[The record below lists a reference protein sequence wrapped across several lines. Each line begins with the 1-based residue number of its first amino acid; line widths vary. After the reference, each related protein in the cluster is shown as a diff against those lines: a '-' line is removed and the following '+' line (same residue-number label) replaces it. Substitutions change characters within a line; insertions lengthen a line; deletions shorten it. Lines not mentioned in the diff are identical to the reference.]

1 MKETMADNCEKKGGI
16 PTYEYRSISKK
27 STGIQQLLFAEDENY
42 EIVRLAEDLCRIY
55 KNKTATRKQIYEEH
69 NIGRPYIAN
78 NYKDALLILEKENK
92 ISIDPPVDKRRKH
105 EGKPT
110 LGESLIIKF

>member
-1 MKETMADNCEKKGGI
+1 MADNCEKKTGI
-16 PTYEYRSISKK
+16 PTYEYRSTSKK
-27 STGIQQLLFAEDENY
+27 STGVQQLLFPEDENY
-42 EIVRLAEDLCRIY
+42 EIVKLAEELSRIY
-55 KNKTATRKQIYEEH
+55 ENKTTTRKQIYEEH

-92 ISIDPPVDKRRKH
+92 ISIEPSVDKRRKH

-110 LGESLIIKF
+110 LGENLTIKF